1 MAIRKNTAPAAAQS
15 VNASPDIQRTIAE
28 ALEVPAVIAGS
39 VPFGRLARALA
50 EAGLRTHYD
59 GDRQAIVIEPQAQR
73 NVADALVGVAWFNG
87 LSRAERAYWL
97 ELAGSARP
105 ADAWRAFQAGGVAP

>member
-1 MAIRKNTAPAAAQS
+1 MPKSNRIPAPAVAQS
-15 VNASPDIQRTIAE
+15 APVDLRCRLAE

-39 VPFGRLARALA
+39 VPVGRLARALA

-59 GDRQAIVIEPQAQR
+59 GDRQALIIEPQAQR
-73 NVADALVGVAWFNG
+73 NVADALMGVAWFNG

-105 ADAWRAFQAGGVAP
+105 ADAWRAFQSGGVAP